1 MSNTLL
7 SEDLQIVCNTLA
19 QRRRFLSILTPLPR
33 YTPTSPYPQ
42 FTREQIDMRRKTEVL
57 QYKKNST
64 QGSQLTKSQR
74 WSQLN
79 NANNKRSIICN
90 KNYSV
95 ATSTTS
101 CDVPGPPI
109 FLLHDPTVPL
119 YNYATNQNSY
129 AEFSQ
134 TSTELWST
142 QLSTNSLLTNGP
154 ETLLFSLAIQ
164 NVIKPQYTFNFTVPI
179 GIYLSGNNTIQ
190 KSGDIQ
196 ITSATL
202 NVYYYN
208 KFSNSTP
215 IYTTTTILNAT
226 IFVEENIG
234 TFSCNKYLGNL
245 TFPGITLAT
254 EYGFVYDFM
263 LTVIFT
269 NSTIFT
275 NTQYYVCLN
284 YPSAVSYSINNF
296 TITIPQSITNLNN
309 NYVPF
314 TFTG

>member
-1 MSNTLL
+1 M
-7 SEDLQIVCNTLA
+7 
-19 QRRRFLSILTPLPR
+19 
-33 YTPTSPYPQ
+33 
-42 FTREQIDMRRKTEVL
+42 
-57 QYKKNST
+57 
-64 QGSQLTKSQR
+64 KS
-74 WSQLN
+74 
-79 NANNKRSIICN
+79 
-90 KNYSV
+90 
-95 ATSTTS
+95 
-101 CDVPGPPI
+101 
-109 FLLHDPTVPL
+109 
-119 YNYATNQNSY
+119 
-129 AEFSQ
+129 
-134 TSTELWST
+134 
-142 QLSTNSLLTNGP
+142 
-154 ETLLFSLAIQ
+154 
-164 NVIKPQYTFNFTVPI
+164 
-179 GIYLSGNNTIQ
+179 
-190 KSGDIQ
+190 
-196 ITSATL
+196 
-202 NVYYYN
+202 YYN

-284 YPSAVSYSINNF
+284 SPSAGSDSINNC